1 MLIMIYFRKMQNR
14 SIFTHCSV
22 YSKTNINSDMQFCWS
37 WQRKKRRRGWRW
49 RRRWSRRRERRG
61 EGMEIKLLCLCCCWI
76 IITLR
81 SYFHSVFN
89 RWTWMMSM
97 RKRRSLKR
105 EMMEVKCS
113 NIRQHIALEQFVYSE
128 RFCSDLEDICDHN
141 YSSYTLI
148 ALTVTLAECPEV

>member
-1 MLIMIYFRKMQNR
+1 
-14 SIFTHCSV
+14 
-22 YSKTNINSDMQFCWS
+22 
-37 WQRKKRRRGWRW
+37 
-49 RRRWSRRRERRG
+49 
-61 EGMEIKLLCLCCCWI
+61 
-76 IITLR
+76 
-81 SYFHSVFN
+81 
-89 RWTWMMSM
+89 MMSM